1 MQRRE
6 TEEILRAIRRT
17 RAEGHKAALATVVRV
32 TGSAYRREGARMLI
46 EDNGAMTC
54 MLSGGCLEPAVVE
67 VARAVIRTGRAERR
81 HYDLDEATVWGL
93 GLGCGGSVDVYIEP
107 LSDDPLVGRW
117 LAILERGAPAV
128 MATVL
133 SGGDGRLLFE
143 PGSPTEGAVRPSFV
157 GSAVQELAA
166 QKLEELAPRAET
178 RRIQAA
184 PGSNVEVFFDVSGPP
199 PELVIFGAGHDAI
212 PLAALARDLG
222 WAVTVVDAREAYVT
236 ADRFPGASLIVA
248 HPDALGGS
256 VTLGPRTAAIIMNHH
271 LERDAATL
279 GFALASKAAS
289 IGVLG
294 PRSRFERLVAS
305 LREQGLPLSSAD
317 IARVK
322 NPIGLDIGAETPEE
336 VALAIMGALIAER
349 RGFPAGFLS
358 GVEGAIHDPG
368 SRKSEVG
375 SRK

>member
-6 TEEILRAIRRT
+6 TEEILRAIHRT
-17 RAEGHKAALATVVRV
+17 RAEGRQAALATVVRV

-46 EDNGAMTC
+46 EDNSAMTC
-54 MLSGGCLEPAVVE
+54 MLSGGCLEPAVIE
-67 VARAVIRTGRAERR
+67 VA
-81 HYDLDEATVWGL
+81 DE
-93 GLGCGGSVDVYIEP
+93 
-107 LSDDPLVGRW
+107 PLVGRW
-117 LAILERGAPAV
+117 LTILERSARAV

-143 PGSPTEGAVRPSFV
+143 PGSPTEGVVRPSFV
-157 GSAVQELAA
+157 GPAVQELAA
-166 QKLEELAPRAET
+166 EKLEELAPRAES
-178 RRIQAA
+178 RRIHAA
-184 PGSNVEVFFDVSGPP
+184 PGSDVEVFFDVSGPP

-236 ADRFPGASLIVA
+236 ADRFPGISLIVA
-248 HPDALGGS
+248 HADALDDS
-256 VTLGPRTAAIIMNHH
+256 VTLDPRTAAVIMNHH
-271 LERDAATL
+271 FERDAATL
-279 GFALASKAAS
+279 AFALASKAAS

-294 PRSRFERLVAS
+294 PRSRFERLAAS
-305 LREQGLPLSSAD
+305 LRERGVPLSSAD

-322 NPIGLDIGAETPEE
+322 NPIGLDIGAETPDE
-336 VALAIMGALIAER
+336 VALAIMSALIAER

-368 SRKSEVG
+368 SRKSEVRSAG
-375 SRK
+375 VPPSHKASADRRSLGGGG